1 MTNKRMNRRAFLKY
15 SMSAVG
21 SLAAL
26 AGVSGLYSI
35 FGERYWIQLKTV
47 PLAYRRY
54 PAAFAGMRIVQFSD
68 THLGKYYS
76 LDQLARVVKLVQRQ
90 KPDLICFTGDLFDSN
105 YGQISDDVI
114 PILSQ
119 LQAKLGKYAVLGNH
133 DMRLDPGRVRD
144 VLEQSGFTVLVNAN
158 KSIVRGNSRL
168 WIAGIDEM
176 FHGKPDLPLAL
187 KGTKEDEFVLL
198 LAHEPD
204 FADTA
209 LKFPVDLQLSGHS
222 HGGQIRIPFYG
233 SLFTPDLGQKYEVG
247 LYTFEKSEFHVYT
260 NRGIGTTLFPIRFN
274 CRPEI
279 TVFVLEAKQP

>member
-1 MTNKRMNRRAFLKY
+1 
-15 SMSAVG
+15 MSAVG